1 MTSPALTPG
10 GLPSHHCQR
19 PQSKHQGQ
27 VLDKGGLVWCPGS
40 FTLYEVNEWS
50 REPGQC
56 SVSRFERLLV
66 SAGVWGVFA
75 GGGEGGLC
83 LLAAHCEGP
92 GGSESA

>member
-10 GLPSHHCQR
+10 GLPS
-19 PQSKHQGQ
+19 QGQ
-27 VLDKGGLVWCPGS
+27 VVDKGGLVWCPGS
-40 FTLYEVNEWS
+40 FTLYEVNAWS
-50 REPGQC
+50 QGPGQC

-66 SAGVWGVFA
+66 SAGAWGVIA
-75 GGGEGGLC
+75 GGGGGLC